1 MLKYYFSGLKTTLEP
16 LNAREILL
24 LFKNKVSLDL
34 RHLLDR
40 LPFGLPHFLFR
51 FISLHL
57 TTFNARFLKSEK
69 KITVL
74 GHFTERQLIDSISP
88 GQEHF
93 TERTFYGRQFI
104 MWTFHKRTFLRLD
117 I

>member
-1 MLKYYFSGLKTTLEP
+1 MLKYCFSGLKTTLEP

-40 LPFGLPHFLFR
+40 LPFDLPHFIFR

-57 TTFNARFLKSEK
+57 TTFNARSLKSEK
-69 KITVL
+69 KNDGV
-74 GHFTERQLIDSISP
+74 G
-88 GQEHF
+88 
-93 TERTFYGRQFI
+93 TFYRK
-104 MWTFHKRTFLRLD
+104 TVD
-117 I
+117 

>member
-1 MLKYYFSGLKTTLEP
+1 VLKYYFSGLKTTLEP

-40 LPFGLPHFLFR
+40 LPFDLPHFIFR

-57 TTFNARFLKSEK
+57 TTFNARSLKSEK
-69 KITVL
+69 KNDGV
-74 GHFTERQLIDSISP
+74 G
-88 GQEHF
+88 
-93 TERTFYGRQFI
+93 TFYRK
-104 MWTFHKRTFLRLD
+104 TVD
-117 I
+117 

>member
-1 MLKYYFSGLKTTLEP
+1 MLKYCFSGLKTTLEP

-40 LPFGLPHFLFR
+40 LPFDLPHFIFP

-57 TTFNARFLKSEK
+57 TTFNARSLKSEK
-69 KITVL
+69 KMTVL
-74 GHFTERQLIDSISP
+74 GHFIERQLIDRIFL
-88 GQEHF
+88 GQEYF
-93 TERTFYGRQFI
+93 RERTFYRRQFI
-104 MWTFHKRTFLRLD
+104 MRTFHKRTFLRLD